1 MNLAYN
7 ANLLIWHVY
16 SVVKPDAKKVWAST
30 KMQCRLTRKTS
41 LSAFFSLSFLPRYF
55 SPVWLCVCCCCLA
68 PPVRSWS
75 RPLVRALRIAGFGLF
90 SVCAAGL
97 AVAALLPGSVI
108 PLRAAQRCELTLF
121 YKRASSQ
128 PANTRWHSL
137 ISDRAIDEY
146 LPGERRDLQW
156 QSFNF
161 VAVFRLPFS
170 QHS

>member
-1 MNLAYN
+1 MQIN
-7 ANLLIWHVY
+7 AQNEFE
-16 SVVKPDAKKVWAST
+16 
-30 KMQCRLTRKTS
+30 C
-41 LSAFFSLSFLPRYF
+41 FFLSLSFLPRYF
-55 SPVWLCVCCCCLA
+55 SPLCDCVCVCVCCCCLA

-108 PLRAAQRCELTLF
+108 PLCAAQRCELTLF

-146 LPGERRDLQW
+146 LPGKGEICNGNLLIL
-156 QSFNF
+156 SLFS
-161 VAVFRLPFS
+161 VFLFFP

>member
-1 MNLAYN
+1 
-7 ANLLIWHVY
+7 
-16 SVVKPDAKKVWAST
+16 
-30 KMQCRLTRKTS
+30 MQCRLTRKTS
-41 LSAFFSLSFLPRYF
+41 LSAFFPLSFLPRYF
-55 SPVWLCVCCCCLA
+55 SPLWLCVCCCCLA

-108 PLRAAQRCELTLF
+108 PLCAAQRCELTLF

-146 LPGERRDLQW
+146 LPRKGEICNGNLLIL
-156 QSFNF
+156 SLFS
-161 VAVFRLPFS
+161 VFLF
-170 QHS
+170 HSTHKTRKRSGGVEEPRSCWMKTD